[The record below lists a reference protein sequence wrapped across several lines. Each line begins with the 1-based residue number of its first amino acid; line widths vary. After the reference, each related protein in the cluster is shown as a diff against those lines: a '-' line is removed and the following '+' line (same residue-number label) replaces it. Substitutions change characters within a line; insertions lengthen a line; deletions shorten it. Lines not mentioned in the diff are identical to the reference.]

1 MKNRLKTLAKLI
13 GWQETRNEDDV
24 CYLEYVLKVSEYETL
39 KNVLTLT
46 KIDDDVEFLD
56 VLGTIVGVLP
66 KKLKKTI
73 FKLVK
78 HSDLTKK
85 DDLIDLVSFTIE
97 EYIAQ
102 SDYTKLNEYA
112 GVVGISLDN
121 LGYSYS
127 YVLTKKEKSEILSKI
142 ESALPLEIL
151 PQVGKMKKIEYKI
164 GFVKTRSEKIVR
176 QANEG

>member
-1 MKNRLKTLAKLI
+1 VKNKLKALAKLI
-13 GWQETRNEDDV
+13 GWQETRNEDGV
-24 CYLEYVLKVSEYETL
+24 CYLEFVLKVSEYETL
-39 KNVLTLT
+39 KNVLMLT
-46 KIDDDVEFLD
+46 EIDDEVEFLD
-56 VLGTIVGVLP
+56 VLGTIIGVLP

-78 HSDLTKK
+78 HSDLDKK
-85 DDLIDLVSFTIE
+85 DDLLDLVSFTVE

-121 LGYSYS
+121 LGYSYA
-127 YVLTKKEKSEILSKI
+127 YELTKKEKSEILSKI

-164 GFVKTRSEKIVR
+164 GFVKTRSAKIIK
-176 QANEG
+176 QAEQ

>member
-1 MKNRLKTLAKLI
+1 MKNKLKNLAKLI
-13 GWQETRNEDDV
+13 GWQEARYENGV
-24 CYLEYVLKVSEYETL
+24 YFLEYILKVSEYETL
-39 KNVLTLT
+39 KNVLTLSD
-46 KIDDDVEFLD
+46 IDDDVEFLD
-56 VLGTIVGVLP
+56 VLGAIISVLP

-78 HSDLTKK
+78 HSDLDKK
-85 DDLIDLVSFTIE
+85 DDLLDLVSFTIE

-127 YVLTKKEKSEILSKI
+127 YELTKKEKSEILSKI
-142 ESALPLEIL
+142 ESVLPLEIL

-164 GFVKTRSEKIVR
+164 GFVKTRNAKIVR
-176 QANEG
+176 QAEE

>member
-1 MKNRLKTLAKLI
+1 MKERLKTLAKLI
-13 GWQETRNEDDV
+13 GWQEARQEGGV
-24 CYLEYVLKVSEYETL
+24 YFLEFVLKVSEYEAL
-39 KNVLTLT
+39 KNVLTLSD
-46 KIDDDVEFLD
+46 IDDDVEFLD

-66 KKLKKTI
+66 KGLKKTI

-85 DDLIDLVSFTIE
+85 DDLIDLVSFSIE
-97 EYIAQ
+97 QYKEQ
-102 SDYTKLNEYA
+102 SDYTKLSEYA
-112 GVVGISLDN
+112 NVVGLN
-121 LGYSYS
+121 LSEMGYSYAYELS
-127 YVLTKKEKSEILSKI
+127 KKEKNEILSKI

-164 GFVKTRSEKIVR
+164 GFVKTRNEKIVR

>member
-1 MKNRLKTLAKLI
+1 MKNKLKALAKLI
-13 GWQETRNEDDV
+13 GWQETRNEDGV
-24 CYLEYVLKVSEYETL
+24 CYLEFVLKVSEYETL
-39 KNVLTLT
+39 KNVLMLT
-46 KIDDDVEFLD
+46 EIDDEVEFLD
-56 VLGTIVGVLP
+56 VLGTIIGVLP

-78 HSDLTKK
+78 HSDLDKK
-85 DDLIDLVSFTIE
+85 DDLLDLVSFTVE

-121 LGYSYS
+121 LGYSYA
-127 YVLTKKEKSEILSKI
+127 YELTKKEKSEILSKI

-164 GFVKTRSEKIVR
+164 GFVKTRSAKIIK
-176 QANEG
+176 QAEQ